1 MTAAKNVSA
10 RKPSWLANI
19 RSADM
24 SSNRGWRPA
33 FSSFGAAAAVAQD
46 AKSLLYS
53 HEAVAIL
60 ARSVPFKF
68 IA

>member
-1 MTAAKNVSA
+1 
-10 RKPSWLANI
+10 
-19 RSADM
+19 M
-24 SSNRGWRPA
+24 SSNRGWRLA
-33 FSSFGAAAAVAQD
+33 FSSSGAAPAAAVAQD

-60 ARSVPFKF
+60 TRSMPF